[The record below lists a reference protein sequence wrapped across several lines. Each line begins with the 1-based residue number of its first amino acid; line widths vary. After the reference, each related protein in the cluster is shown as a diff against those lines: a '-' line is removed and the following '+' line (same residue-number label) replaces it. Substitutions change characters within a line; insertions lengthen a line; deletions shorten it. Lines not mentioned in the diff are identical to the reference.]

1 MKTRTRTIW
10 IALDS
15 VFLIVYNV
23 CFFLLTENTSWFPNG
38 RTAAMWVN
46 YGCLHFAYLFLILST
61 FLILHNVVKET
72 VAPATISVFLRFFG
86 IELVVAG
93 VLIGLMV
100 PLVYTIVIQ
109 TIIIAFYVAR
119 ICIMLLAD
127 TDTAE
132 KEQRHEQELLYVKT
146 AEAQLRPFLMS
157 LTDKSTIRKVEQ
169 TYDYIRTSPVRSCR
183 QVHLLEL
190 QILDK
195 ICLLVNMADNGQI
208 GQISDEILKLAK
220 KRNQQ
225 LLILNKKL

>member
-10 IALDS
+10 IALGS

-23 CFFLLTENTSWFPNG
+23 CFFLLTENTNWFPNG

-46 YGCLHFAYLFLILST
+46 YGCLHFAYLFLILSP
-61 FLILHNVVKET
+61 FLIPHNVVKET

-93 VLIGLMV
+93 VLTGLNV

-183 QVHLLEL
+183 QVQLLEL